1 MQQCNVLLKKK
12 KKVSLD
18 TSEDCIALLE
28 GHCIALLAGHCP
40 APRPATAL
48 PAGQELPCWVHCCFP
63 AHSSRL
69 GSHHLPSW
77 DGGSSC
83 AGLAVNLLYF
93 LFFFKKKP
101 PSLPCRRVQRTII
114 VQEGLVQVSITSMP
128 WGEQSSPTNTSS

>member
-12 KKVSLD
+12 KKKSHL
-18 TSEDCIALLE
+18 TPQKTAS
-28 GHCIALLAGHCP
+28 HCWKGTASHCWQGT
-40 APRPATAL
+40 ARHPRPATAL

-93 LFFFKKKP
+93 LFFFF
-101 PSLPCRRVQRTII
+101 
-114 VQEGLVQVSITSMP
+114 
-128 WGEQSSPTNTSS
+128 